1 MYKMYKPILATA
13 CAALV
18 LAACGDRTQ
27 AVVAAASPQTQQP
40 ARNFMLFFA
49 NDQAT
54 LSPDSEVVVREAAA
68 AARANPD
75 ARVTV
80 AGHADTTG
88 NRTYNQVLSQKRAE
102 AVRAELLNDGLSPAS
117 VVVVGRGEDSLLVS
131 TRDGMHAPKNRR
143 VEIIVQ

>member
-1 MYKMYKPILATA
+1 MFKPLLAA
-13 CAALV
+13 ASAALL

-49 NDQAT
+49 NDRAT
-54 LSPDSEVVVREAAA
+54 LSPDGQAVVREAAA

-75 ARVTV
+75 ARVMV

-88 NRTYNQVLSQKRAE
+88 KSAYNRVLSQKRAE
-102 AVRAELLNDGLSPAS
+102 AVRDELLKDGLNQAS
-117 VVVVGRGEDSLLVS
+117 IAVVGRGEDALLVS
-131 TRDGMHAPKNRR
+131 TRDDAHEPKNRR
-143 VEIIVQ
+143 VEIIVH